1 MFMNLFK
8 KIIALFMVALSLFT
22 FSGCDMDT
30 ETALSLTEAVL
41 SAVLEEDESSY
52 SHTGSASDPYD
63 HSDSD
68 PLPFEPDDNDYE
80 TLVQEDGWYDDVE
93 TVAAYLIAYEEL
105 PDNYLTKKEAETL
118 GWVSK
123 EGNLWDVAEGM
134 SIGGDYFGN
143 YEGLLPQGKYRE
155 CDIDYDG
162 GYRGEERLIYTTQG
176 DLYIYYTDDHY
187 ESFELIYAEGE

>member
-1 MFMNLFK
+1 MNMIK
-8 KIIALFMVALSLFT
+8 KLSALLLVLLSLFT
-22 FSGCDMDT
+22 FSGCDMDA
-30 ETALSLTEAVL
+30 ETALNLTESLL
-41 SAVLEEDESSY
+41 SAVLEEDNASY
-52 SHTGSASDPYD
+52 SYSDPYGYT
-63 HSDSD
+63 DSD

-80 TLVQEDGWYDDVE
+80 TLVEEDGWYDDVE

-105 PDNYLTKKEAETL
+105 PDNYLTKKEAESL
-118 GWVSK
+118 GWVSR
-123 EGNLWDVAEGM
+123 EGNLWEVAEGM

-155 CDIDYDG
+155 CDIDYEG

-187 ESFELIYAEGE
+187 ETFELIYAEGE

>member
-1 MFMNLFK
+1 MNLFK

-80 TLVQEDGWYDDVE
+80 TLVEEDGWYDDVE

-105 PDNYLTKKEAETL
+105 PDNYLTKKEAESL
-118 GWVSK
+118 GWVSR

-143 YEGLLPQGKYRE
+143 YEGLLPEGKYRE

>member
-1 MFMNLFK
+1 MNMFK

-52 SHTGSASDPYD
+52 SHTGAYSDPYGY
-63 HSDSD
+63 SDSD

-80 TLVQEDGWYDDVE
+80 TLVEEDGWYDDVE
-93 TVAAYLIAYEEL
+93 RVAAYLIAYEEL
-105 PDNYLTKKEAETL
+105 PNNYLTKKEAESL
-118 GWVSK
+118 GWVSR

-143 YEGLLPQGKYRE
+143 YEGLLPEGKYRE

>member
-1 MFMNLFK
+1 MNLFK

-143 YEGLLPQGKYRE
+143 YEGLLPEGKYRE

>member
-1 MFMNLFK
+1 MNLFK

-63 HSDSD
+63 HSDS
-68 PLPFEPDDNDYE
+68 LPFEPDDSYYE

-105 PDNYLTKKEAETL
+105 PDNYLTKKEAEAL

>member
-1 MFMNLFK
+1 
-8 KIIALFMVALSLFT
+8 MVALSLFT

-41 SAVLEEDESSY
+41 SAVLEEDESPY
-52 SHTGSASDPYD
+52 SHTG
-63 HSDSD
+63 SDSD
-68 PLPFEPDDNDYE
+68 PLPFEPDDNYYE

-105 PDNYLTKKEAETL
+105 PDNYLTKKEAEAL

-143 YEGLLPQGKYRE
+143 YEGLLPEGKYRE

>member
-1 MFMNLFK
+1 MNLFK

-63 HSDSD
+63 LSDSD

-93 TVAAYLIAYEEL
+93 TVTAYLIAYEEL

>member
-1 MFMNLFK
+1 MNLFK

-80 TLVQEDGWYDDVE
+80 TLVEEDGWYDDVE

-123 EGNLWDVAEGM
+123 EGNLWEVAEGM

-143 YEGLLPQGKYRE
+143 YEGLLPEGKYRE

>member
-1 MFMNLFK
+1 MNMFK

-63 HSDSD
+63 HCDSD
-68 PLPFEPDDNDYE
+68 PLPFEPDDNYYE

-105 PDNYLTKKEAETL
+105 PDNYLTKKEAEAL

-143 YEGLLPQGKYRE
+143 YEGLLPEGKYRE

>member
-1 MFMNLFK
+1 MNLFK

-80 TLVQEDGWYDDVE
+80 TLVEEDGWYDDVE

-118 GWVSK
+118 GWVSR

-143 YEGLLPQGKYRE
+143 YEGLLPEGKYRE

-176 DLYIYYTDDHY
+176 DLYIYYTNDHY

>member
-1 MFMNLFK
+1 MNLFK

-63 HSDSD
+63 LSDSD
-68 PLPFEPDDNDYE
+68 PLPFEPDDNYYE
-80 TLVQEDGWYDDVE
+80 TLVEEDGWYDDVE

-143 YEGLLPQGKYRE
+143 YEGLLPEGKYRE

>member
-1 MFMNLFK
+1 MMKLTVN
-8 KIIALFMVALSLFT
+8 
-22 FSGCDMDT
+22 
-30 ETALSLTEAVL
+30 ETAEFLLQ
-41 SAVLEEDESSY
+41 
-52 SHTGSASDPYD
+52 H
-63 HSDSD
+63 
-68 PLPFEPDDNDYE
+68 
-80 TLVQEDGWYDDVE
+80 
-93 TVAAYLIAYEEL
+93 
-105 PDNYLTKKEAETL
+105 DNYAILSHRRPDGDTLGSTAALCRILRNLGKTAHVIENNEVTPRYQWLHQGLTKKEAESL

-123 EGNLWDVAEGM
+123 EGNLWEVAEGM

-143 YEGLLPQGKYRE
+143 YEGLLPEGKYRE